1 MDCYRVRLIL
11 SEYCDGTLP
20 TGEQKR
26 VQSHLALCPACMAV
40 GQQFAR
46 GRAAL
51 RGLPAQQPP
60 RDLLT
65 SLRVLA
71 SRERARRLAA
81 KHLPAPLEQW
91 LAVFRL
97 RAQLLMRPLALPLAG
112 GLISA
117 LILFALVM
125 PGFAQHKIANGS
137 DVPTM
142 LSTEP
147 IFVGMGPFG
156 FTEDEVVVD
165 LMVDS
170 QGRFVDYSLPSG
182 QAWVNDPEAR
192 RTVENA
198 LLFTRF
204 SPGTTF
210 FRPSSGKVRITLRRS
225 HIDVRG

>member
-1 MDCYRVRLIL
+1 MNCYRVRRIL
-11 SEYCDGTLP
+11 AQYCDGTLP
-20 TGEQKR
+20 TGDERR
-26 VQSHLALCPACMAV
+26 VQSHLALCPSCMTARQQYARSRAV
-40 GQQFAR
+40 LQ
-46 GRAAL
+46 AL
-51 RGLPAQQPP
+51 PVLRPPLHLLP
-60 RDLLT
+60 
-65 SLRVLA
+65 SLRALA
-71 SRERARRLAA
+71 SCERARRLEGNRLSGRAS
-81 KHLPAPLEQW
+81 QW
-91 LAVFRL
+91 LAAFRL
-97 RAQLLMRPLALPLAG
+97 RASLLMRPLALPLAG

-117 LILFALVM
+117 LILFALLM
-125 PGFAQHKIANGS
+125 PGFAPSRAATSS

-156 FTEDEVVVD
+156 FTDDEVIVD

-182 QAWVNDPEAR
+182 QAWVKDPETR